1 MTLLESIQSEIKAAG
16 GRWTLAHRIIEE
28 SPGWFTIQDRR
39 RAREN
44 ATRAAARRRFAANMK
59 RSERRWSKEDTAYLL
74 EKYGTMKGSQ
84 LGRILNRSAEAC
96 QKKFFLTASPE
107 RIAML
112 PKLNK
117 GENYG

>member
-1 MTLLESIQSEIKAAG
+1 MTLLENIKSEIKQAG
-16 GRWTLAHRIIEE
+16 GRWTLAHQIIEE
-28 SPGWFTIQDRR
+28 TPGWFTVQDRR

-44 ATRAAARRRFAANMK
+44 ATGAAARRRFAANMK
-59 RSERRWSKEDTAYLL
+59 RSERRWSKEDTEYLL
-74 EKYGTMKGSQ
+74 DKYGTMKGSR

-107 RIAML
+107 RIAEL
-112 PKLNK
+112 PDIKR